1 MSMTL
6 PQIREQLLSHDAEFQ
21 QLVFEHSR
29 YEAQLKQLSQTP
41 YLSSEDILLQADLK
55 KMKLRVKDEIERR
68 LAQASKSG
76 T

>member
-6 PQIREQLLSHDAEFQ
+6 PQVREQLLSCDAEFQ
-21 QLVFEHSR
+21 RLVVEHSR
-29 YEAQLKQLSQTP
+29 YETQINQLSHTE

-55 KMKLRVKDEIERR
+55 KLKLRVKDEIERR
-68 LAQASKSG
+68 LALASKSG